1 MWYKHATLGRVGTA
15 KSNFTPTAVCESCT
29 GKRPSMEAVLALEDG
44 LIFEGKSIGARG
56 ETSGEIVFNTSLTGY
71 QEILTDPS
79 YAGQIV
85 VLTYPLIGNYGVNAE
100 DEESRRPFAEGLVV
114 REVTDSP
121 DHWRLDGSLPDYL
134 EKHGIVAISE
144 IDTRALVRHIRQ
156 QGAMRA
162 VIASGEAD
170 RERLVE
176 KARRAPE
183 MVGRDLASRV
193 TCREAYRWE
202 EPSVDIFAGEASRN
216 PSDSGAAEAPLRV
229 VALDFGIKR
238 NILRLMVDSGFEVT
252 VVPARTSSA
261 RILEMNPDGV
271 FLSNGPGDPEPVAYA
286 IRTARELI
294 GRKPILGICLGHQIL
309 GLAVGGGTYKLRFG
323 HHGGNHPVM
332 RMQTGQVEIT
342 AQNHG
347 FAVDTASLPESI
359 EVTHVNLN
367 DRTLEGFRHRSQPL
381 FCVQYHPESSP
392 GPHDSRYLFQEF
404 KRVIRQHRSE
414 SGTSFAWRD

>member
-1 MWYKHATLGRVGTA
+1 
-15 KSNFTPTAVCESCT
+15 
-29 GKRPSMEAVLALEDG
+29 MEAVLALEDG
-44 LIFEGKSIGARG
+44 LIFEGKSIGASG
-56 ETSGEIVFNTSLTGY
+56 ETSGEIVFNTSMTGY

-100 DEESRRPFAEGLVV
+100 DEESSRPFAEGLVV
-114 REVTDSP
+114 REAADSA

-134 EKHGIVAISE
+134 EKHGIVAIAE

-162 VIASGEAD
+162 VIASGEVD
-170 RERLVE
+170 RDLLVE
-176 KARRAPE
+176 KARQAPE

-193 TCREAYRWE
+193 SCREAYRWE
-202 EPSVDIFAGEASRN
+202 KPSVEIFPEDSSGSRSRPDAGE
-216 PSDSGAAEAPLRV
+216 PPMKV
-229 VALDFGIKR
+229 VALDFGIKH
-238 NILRLMVDSGFEVT
+238 NILRLMVDSGLEVT
-252 VVPARTSSA
+252 VVPAMSSAA
-261 RILEMNPDGV
+261 RILAMNPDGI

-294 GRKPILGICLGHQIL
+294 GKKPMLGICLGHQIL
-309 GLAVGGGTYKLRFG
+309 GLAVGGSTYKLRFG

-347 FAVDTASLPESI
+347 FAVDIASLPESI

-367 DRTLEGFRHRSQPL
+367 DQTLEGFRHRSAPL

-392 GPHDSRYLFQEF
+392 GPHDSRYLFEEF
-404 KRVIRQHRSE
+404 KRVIRQHRRE
-414 SGTSFAWRD
+414 SGTSFTWQD

>member
-1 MWYKHATLGRVGTA
+1 
-15 KSNFTPTAVCESCT
+15 
-29 GKRPSMEAVLALEDG
+29 MEAVLALEDG
-44 LIFEGKSIGARG
+44 LIFVGKSIGARG
-56 ETSGEIVFNTSLTGY
+56 ETFGEVVFNTSLTGY

-85 VLTYPLIGNYGVNAE
+85 VLTYPLIGNYGVNSE

-114 REVTDSP
+114 REATDSG
-121 DHWRLDGSLPDYL
+121 DHWRLDETLPDYL
-134 EKHGIVAISE
+134 EKHGIVAIAE

-162 VIASGEAD
+162 AIASGEVD
-170 RERLVE
+170 RKLLVD
-176 KARRAPE
+176 KVRQTPE

-193 TCREAYRWE
+193 SCRNAYRWE
-202 EPSVDIFAGEASRN
+202 EPSVDIFAAESSQN
-216 PSDSGAAEAPLRV
+216 SSDPDAAEPRLRV

-261 RILEMNPDGV
+261 QILAMNPDGV

-294 GRKPILGICLGHQIL
+294 GKKPILGICLGHQIL
-309 GLAVGGGTYKLRFG
+309 GLAVGGNTYKLRFG

-347 FAVDTASLPESI
+347 FAVDISSLPESI

-367 DRTLEGFRHRSQPL
+367 DQTLEGFRHRSQPL

-404 KRVIRQHRSE
+404 KRVIRQHRRE

>member
-1 MWYKHATLGRVGTA
+1 
-15 KSNFTPTAVCESCT
+15 
-29 GKRPSMEAVLALEDG
+29 MEAVLALEDG

-85 VLTYPLIGNYGVNAE
+85 VLTYPLIGNYGVNAV
-100 DEESRRPFAEGLVV
+100 DEESHRPFAEGLVV
-114 REVTDSP
+114 REATDSG
-121 DHWRLDGSLPDYL
+121 DHWRQDGSLPDYL
-134 EKHGIVAISE
+134 EKHGIVAIAE

-162 VIASGEAD
+162 VIAGGETD
-170 RERLVE
+170 RELLVQ
-176 KARRAPE
+176 KARQAPE

-193 TCREAYRWE
+193 SCRKAYRWE
-202 EPSVDIFAGEASRN
+202 EPSVDIFPA
-216 PSDSGAAEAPLRV
+216 DSSSSSSKPDGAEPPMRV

-238 NILRLMVDSGFEVT
+238 NILRLMVDSGLEVT
-252 VVPARTSSA
+252 VVPARTSA
-261 RILEMNPDGV
+261 AQILALNPDGV

-286 IRTARELI
+286 IRTARDLI
-294 GRKPILGICLGHQIL
+294 GKKPILGICLGHQIL
-309 GLAVGGGTYKLRFG
+309 GLAVGGKTYKLRFG

-347 FAVDTASLPESI
+347 FAVDISSLPESI

-367 DRTLEGFRHRSQPL
+367 DQTLEGFRHRQAPL

-392 GPHDSRYLFQEF
+392 GPHDSRYLFEEF
-404 KRVIRQHRSE
+404 KRVIRQHRRD
-414 SGTSFAWRD
+414 GGISFTWLD

>member
-1 MWYKHATLGRVGTA
+1 
-15 KSNFTPTAVCESCT
+15 
-29 GKRPSMEAVLALEDG
+29 MEAVLALEDG
-44 LIFEGKSIGARG
+44 VVFEGKSIGARG
-56 ETSGEIVFNTSLTGY
+56 ETFGEVVFNTSLTGY

-85 VLTYPLIGNYGVNAE
+85 VLTYPLIGNYGVNPQ

-114 REVTDSP
+114 REATDSG
-121 DHWRLDGSLPDYL
+121 DHWRLDETLPDYL
-134 EKHGIVAISE
+134 EKHGIVAIAE

-162 VIASGEAD
+162 AIASGEVD
-170 RERLVE
+170 RKLLVE
-176 KARRAPE
+176 RVHQTPE

-193 TCREAYRWE
+193 SCGNAYRWE
-202 EPSVDIFAGEASRN
+202 EPSVDIFAAESSPNASN
-216 PSDSGAAEAPLRV
+216 PDAAEAPLRV

-261 RILEMNPDGV
+261 QIMAMKPDGV

-294 GRKPILGICLGHQIL
+294 GKKPILGICLGHQIL
-309 GLAVGGGTYKLRFG
+309 GLAVGGSTYKLRFG

-347 FAVDTASLPESI
+347 FAVDISSLPESI

-367 DRTLEGFRHRSQPL
+367 DQTLEGFRHRSEPL

-392 GPHDSRYLFQEF
+392 GPHDSRYLFEEF
-404 KRVIRQHRSE
+404 KRVIRQHRTEGGS
-414 SGTSFAWRD
+414 SFAWRD

>member
-1 MWYKHATLGRVGTA
+1 
-15 KSNFTPTAVCESCT
+15 
-29 GKRPSMEAVLALEDG
+29 MEAVLALEDG
-44 LIFEGKSIGARG
+44 LTFEGKSIGARG

-114 REVTDSP
+114 REATDSG
-121 DHWRLDGSLPDYL
+121 DHWRQDGSLPDYL
-134 EKHGIVAISE
+134 EKHGIVAIAE

-162 VIASGEAD
+162 VIAGGETD
-170 RERLVE
+170 RELLVE
-176 KARRAPE
+176 KARQAPE

-193 TCREAYRWE
+193 SCRKAYRWE
-202 EPSVDIFAGEASRN
+202 EPSVDIFPA
-216 PSDSGAAEAPLRV
+216 DSSSGSSKEDVAEPPMRV

-238 NILRLMVDSGFEVT
+238 NILRLMVDSGLEVT
-252 VVPARTSSA
+252 VVPARTSAA
-261 RILEMNPDGV
+261 RILALNPDGV

-294 GRKPILGICLGHQIL
+294 GKKPILGICLGHQIL
-309 GLAVGGGTYKLRFG
+309 GLAVGGKTYKLRFG

-332 RMQTGQVEIT
+332 RLQTGQVEIT

-347 FAVDTASLPESI
+347 FAVDISSLPESI

-367 DRTLEGFRHRSQPL
+367 DQTLEGFRHRQAPL

-392 GPHDSRYLFQEF
+392 GPHDSRYLFEEF
-404 KRVIRQHRSE
+404 KRVIRQHRRDGGS
-414 SGTSFAWRD
+414 SFTWRD

>member
-1 MWYKHATLGRVGTA
+1 
-15 KSNFTPTAVCESCT
+15 
-29 GKRPSMEAVLALEDG
+29 MEAVLALEDG
-44 LIFEGKSIGARG
+44 VVFEGKSMGARG
-56 ETSGEIVFNTSLTGY
+56 ETFGEVVFNTSLTGY

-79 YAGQIV
+79 YAGQLV
-85 VLTYPLIGNYGVNAE
+85 VLTYPLIGNYGVNSE

-114 REVTDSP
+114 REATDSG
-121 DHWRLDGSLPDYL
+121 DHWRLDETLPDYL
-134 EKHGIVAISE
+134 EKHGIVAIAE

-162 VIASGEAD
+162 AIASGEVD
-170 RERLVE
+170 RKLLVD
-176 KARRAPE
+176 KVRQTPE

-193 TCREAYRWE
+193 SCRNAYRWK
-202 EPSVDIFAGEASRN
+202 EPSVDIFAAESSPNASN
-216 PSDSGAAEAPLRV
+216 PDAAEPPLRV

-252 VVPARTSSA
+252 VVPAKTSSA
-261 RILEMNPDGV
+261 QILAMNPDGV

-294 GRKPILGICLGHQIL
+294 GKKPILGICLGHQIL
-309 GLAVGGGTYKLRFG
+309 GLAVGGNTYKLRFG

-347 FAVDTASLPESI
+347 FAVDISSLPESI

-367 DRTLEGFRHRSQPL
+367 DQTLEGFRHRSQPL

-392 GPHDSRYLFQEF
+392 GPHDSRYLFEEF
-404 KRVIRQHRSE
+404 KRVIRRHRRE